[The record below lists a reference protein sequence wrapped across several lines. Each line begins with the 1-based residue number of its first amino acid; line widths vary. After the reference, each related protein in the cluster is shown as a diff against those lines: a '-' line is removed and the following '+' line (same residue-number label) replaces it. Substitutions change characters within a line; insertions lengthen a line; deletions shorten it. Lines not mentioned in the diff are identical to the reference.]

1 MTATPI
7 YAATV
12 TAWCRAIVARLA
24 APLWDALDR
33 ADTAAADRW
42 NAGEEES

>member
-1 MTATPI
+1 MTALPI
-7 YAATV
+7 HDAALR
-12 TAWCRAIVARLA
+12 AWCRHIVARLA

-42 NAGEEES
+42 NAGEEE